1 MNCREIHENLRS
13 PSTNFHCQ
21 PIFFFAQHPRQQFK
35 AASHFNNRFHNLMST
50 LYHAIMY
57 TTLNHTLP
65 FLNAI
70 TTSNYLSQDFVTERT
85 ITNRKK
91 RDHKTKNCLVK
102 KTSPIFFFFLSFL
115 FVRR

>member
-21 PIFFFAQHPRQQFK
+21 PIFFAQHPRQQFK
-35 AASHFNNRFHNLMST
+35 AASHFNNRFRNLMST

-85 ITNRKK
+85 ITNRK
-91 RDHKTKNCLVK
+91 TGPQNKNCLVK
-102 KTSPIFFFFLSFL
+102 KLRLFFLLPFFSL
-115 FVRR
+115 C

>member
-1 MNCREIHENLRS
+1 
-13 PSTNFHCQ
+13 
-21 PIFFFAQHPRQQFK
+21 
-35 AASHFNNRFHNLMST
+35 MST

-57 TTLNHTLP
+57 SDLKHSLP
-65 FLNAI
+65 FLNVI